1 MGYDATN
8 YVPATIS
15 RDKLFNLIEML
26 EFNGSGKQFFF
37 YKEDD
42 YKYLYGVG
50 LMIEKT
56 KDEWLCHTRTP
67 IYCSIDDLK
76 YQNHVMKCLKQYL
89 GGFFISDNGKNRYFD
104 TETITTSISERGCYN
119 AHFRLSNQFSYAKR
133 LLMNHKE
140 NKDIIAV
147 HREFGVPSSTVLLAN
162 IITTY
167 ISSVI
172 ENYFRDLYVALL
184 KDSEKKEKTLQN
196 TRLNPNDLLDIS
208 EGRICIEQAVA
219 LSKSFQNINKINS
232 YFHDLDKNID
242 IKGVLSR
249 PYHQRKETLFMTLN
263 RILEHRHSLVHRLDI
278 HISYYDED
286 IKKDI
291 KSVEVALDRVYLN
304 LCDLY
309 KWQYIN
315 DF

>member
-76 YQNHVMKCLKQYL
+76 YQNYVMKCIKQYL
-89 GGFFISDNGKNRYFD
+89 GGYFISDQGKNRYFD
-104 TETITTSISERGCYN
+104 TNDLATSISERGCYN
-119 AHFRLSNQFSYAKR
+119 AHSHLNNLFADAHY

-140 NKDIIAV
+140 NEDIIAL
-147 HREFGVPSSTVLLAN
+147 HKEFGAPSSTVLLAN

-167 ISSVI
+167 ISSII
-172 ENYFRDLYVALL
+172 ENYFRDLYVALIIG
-184 KDSEKKEKTLQN
+184 SEKKEKILQDARIN
-196 TRLNPNDLLDIS
+196 SNDFLDIS
-208 EGRICIEQAVA
+208 ENRICIEQAVA

-232 YFHDLDKNID
+232 YFQAIDKRID
-242 IKGVLSR
+242 IKGVLSK
-249 PYHQRKETLFMTLN
+249 PYHRRKETLFMTLN

-278 HISYYDED
+278 QSSYYDKD

-291 KSVEVALDRVYLN
+291 KSVEVELDRVYLH